1 LETKTMPSKTPLAWL
16 NLTHQK
22 GRFALSLAGVG
33 FAVVLMFVEA
43 GFYNALL
50 DATVALIDQFD
61 ADLVVV
67 SKVKTS
73 LQSWGGVPRRRLAQ
87 ALGVDG
93 VAEVKPLYL
102 EAARSVW
109 RSGKS
114 GKRRVV
120 RVLAV
125 DPNNSALDVPEAQT
139 DAGGLRLPDTAL
151 FDRAASSVY
160 GRPDETTTDSE
171 LARQRVRLGGTFRL
185 GTDFMYEGNAIV
197 GEPAFARFF
206 PQREGSALRAVEVG
220 MVKLAPGADP
230 VAVKERLEKVLAS
243 GIGTSQNAGGDDVM
257 ILTKD
262 QFRDQ
267 ERKYWQTST
276 PVGFVFGLGLIMG
289 GIVGVVICYQVLAT
303 DVADHLPEFATL
315 KAMGYSDR
323 YLASVVLK
331 QAVLLA
337 VVGFIPGF
345 MLSAALYYAL
355 GELTGLPLLMTLPRA
370 GLVLALTV
378 LMCSAS
384 GVLTVRKLQS
394 ADPADLF

>member
-1 LETKTMPSKTPLAWL
+1 
-16 NLTHQK
+16 
-22 GRFALSLAGVG
+22 
-33 FAVVLMFVEA
+33 MFVEA

-50 DATVALIDQFD
+50 DSTVALIDQFD
-61 ADLVVV
+61 ADLVIV

-87 ALGVDG
+87 ALGVAG
-93 VAEVKPLYL
+93 VAQVKPLYL

-114 GKRRVV
+114 GTRRVV

-125 DPNNSALDVPEAQT
+125 DPDAPALDFPEAHSE
-139 DAGGLRLPDTAL
+139 AGELRLPNTAL

-160 GRPDETTTDSE
+160 GRPDEHTTGSE

-197 GEPAFARFF
+197 GEPAFARYF
-206 PQREGSALRAVEVG
+206 PQRQGSALRSVEVG
-220 MVKLAPGADP
+220 MVKLSPGANP
-230 VAVKERLEKVLAS
+230 AVVKERLEKALAV
-243 GIGTSQNAGGDDVM
+243 GVGTKQNAGGGDVM
-257 ILTKD
+257 VLTKD

-267 ERKYWQTST
+267 ERRYWQTST

-323 YLASVVLK
+323 YLARVVLT

-337 VVGFIPGF
+337 VVGFIPGCL
-345 MLSAALYYAL
+345 LSAVLYYAL
-355 GELTGLPLLMTLPRA
+355 GELTGLPLLLTVPRA
-370 GLVLALTV
+370 ALVLVLTV
-378 LMCSAS
+378 LMCAAS
-384 GVLTVRKLQS
+384 GVLTVRKLRS